1 MEEVWF
7 RPWVWMDYRLALFFA
22 VIAPLVLS
30 VWGLLKK
37 AEAIQ
42 RLLIIYWRVASL
54 LAMSLYLLIPAW
66 GIGFLTGLSAMVFIP
81 ISLWFW
87 VDLNDEIKDMRPSP
101 LKLSITAWRWAVT
114 VYCVLSAIA
123 LIPFLSC
130 GFSAENIKSPFCQVW
145 LEVPWTYKAI
155 FHQNSTP
162 GFLGFLGMVGL
173 IFYAIYLVYFLAVGL
188 PRQGRS
194 ALEE

>member
-7 RPWVWMDYRLALFFA
+7 RPWVWMDYRLAVLFA

-54 LAMSLYLLIPAW
+54 LAISLYLLIPAW
-66 GIGFLTGLSAMVFIP
+66 GVGFITGLSAMIFIP

-87 VDLNDEIKDMRPSP
+87 VDLNDEIKDMRLSP
-101 LKLSITAWRWAVT
+101 LKLGITAWRWAVT

-130 GFSAENIKSPFCQVW
+130 SFSAENIKTPFCQVW
-145 LEVPWTYKAI
+145 LEVPWAYKAI

-162 GFLGFLGMVGL
+162 GFLGFLGIVGL

-194 ALEE
+194 ALEQ